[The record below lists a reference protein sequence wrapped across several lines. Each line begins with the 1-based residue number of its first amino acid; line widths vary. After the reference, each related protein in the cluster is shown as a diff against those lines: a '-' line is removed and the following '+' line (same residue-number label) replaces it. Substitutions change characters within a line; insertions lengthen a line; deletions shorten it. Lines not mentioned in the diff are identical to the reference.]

1 MKKIMMASLLAS
13 ACLWAT
19 SSIAHDNHGGHAF
32 PLNPKT
38 ALEHSIHTIEKLVK
52 TPEKLANNEAGKL
65 PASWLSLTTDSAK
78 IAKNGRGFYVVAVS
92 NPEENKTTFIKMS
105 LNAEILGV
113 NFSGEFDDDVPSDE
127 RDSHDHH
134 HH

>member
-1 MKKIMMASLLAS
+1 MKNIMRASLLAS
-13 ACLWAT
+13 ACLLAT
-19 SSIAHDNHGGHAF
+19 FSMAHDDHGGHAF

-38 ALEHSIHTIEKLVK
+38 ALQHSIHTIEKLVK
-52 TPEKLANNEAGKL
+52 APEKLANNEAGKL
-65 PASWLSLTTDSAK
+65 PVSWLSLTTDAAK

-105 LNAEILGV
+105 LNADILGV
-113 NFSGEFDDDVPSDE
+113 NFSGNFDDDVPSAE
-127 RDSHDHH
+127 QDSHDHH